1 MYRKALTTLL
11 AGLALTLLMAGAAMA
26 AEVIQGKC
34 LEYDQSAKTIT
45 VEEYDINFDAENPY
59 GHATDIKSVVD
70 VTSAT
75 IGIEPE
81 PGDILRIAY
90 NVQGDA
96 KVALKVMNVSKQD
109 LRKK

>member
-11 AGLALTLLMAGAAMA
+11 AGLALTLLLAGAAMA

-59 GHATDIKSVVD
+59 GHATNIESTVD
-70 VTSAT
+70 VAT
-75 IGIEPE
+75 AKVGIEPMS
-81 PGDILRIAY
+81 GDILRIAY
-90 NVQGDA
+90 NVQGDR
-96 KVALKVMNVSKQD
+96 KVAIKVMNVSKQD